1 MLLVSSRM
9 NILGFI
15 KKGFFIRGCIKMR
28 KHVETFDTN
37 KSYKL
42 ALSIF
47 TKLAV
52 FKKEICGTLF
62 KPYKHE
68 NETLHT
74 PSF

>member
-1 MLLVSSRM
+1 
-9 NILGFI
+9 
-15 KKGFFIRGCIKMR
+15 MR